1 MIFVKPL
8 PVYLEATNLIPMPLI
23 KTPEEIAILK
33 EGGAILS
40 ETLRAVREACVAG
53 VTSEELDR
61 MAQDLLAKRGATPS
75 FLGYRVDPRGSAY
88 PGALC
93 VSINEE
99 VVHGLPVPSRT
110 IEDGDIV
117 GLDIGC
123 WYKGLCTDMASS
135 VCVGKVEPRIRELA
149 EDTRAALAKGIGT
162 VRAGAPIS
170 DIGAAIE
177 DFLAPKGYGI
187 VKDLVGHGVGHAVHE
202 APQIPN
208 YREPRAPKVVMKAG
222 MVLAIE
228 PMITLGTWKVRQLD
242 DGWTIVTID
251 GSPCA
256 HFELTV
262 AVTDKGCDIV
272 TPWPD
277 A

>member
-1 MIFVKPL
+1 MS
-8 PVYLEATNLIPMPLI
+8 LI

-33 EGGAILS
+33 EGGIILS
-40 ETLRAVREACVAG
+40 ETLRAIRGACVAG

-61 MAQDLLAKRGATPS
+61 MAQDLLAARGATPS
-75 FLGYRVDPRGSAY
+75 FLDYRISPREPGY

-99 VVHGLPVPSRT
+99 VVHGLPVPART
-110 IEDGDIV
+110 IKDGDIV

-123 WYKGLCTDMASS
+123 WYKGLCTDMATS
-135 VCVGKVEPRIRELA
+135 VCVGNANPRIRELA
-149 EDTRAALAKGIGT
+149 DDTREALARGIKA
-162 VRAGAPIS
+162 VRAGAMIG

-202 APQIPN
+202 DPQIPN
-208 YREPRAPKVVMKAG
+208 YREPRAPKIVMKAG

-228 PMITLGTWKVRQLD
+228 PMIALGTWKIRQLD
-242 DGWTIVTID
+242 DGWTIVTAD
-251 GSPCA
+251 KKPCA

-262 AVTDKGCDIV
+262 VVTDNGYELI

-277 A
+277 V